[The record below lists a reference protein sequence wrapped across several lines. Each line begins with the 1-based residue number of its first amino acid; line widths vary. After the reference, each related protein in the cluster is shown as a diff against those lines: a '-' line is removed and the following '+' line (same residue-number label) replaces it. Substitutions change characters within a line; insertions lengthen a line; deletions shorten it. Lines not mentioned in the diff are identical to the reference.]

1 MNALPPK
8 ADLGGH
14 DSSTHVAEIGQAVHV
29 GLLGLQQRIDELH
42 RSVDTLATE
51 GRWVDPEPDLTYAPP
66 VTTPYSQPFLE
77 PPLPYEYG
85 YQYEQPAHYESYATA
100 PEMHGW
106 IPPPRPE
113 PAYPPPSALLPPP
126 PLAPAEWEQPFEPP
140 FQEAAPVWAAPPPPN
155 PTLIAEPAP
164 QQQPDP
170 WSTIALLDAGPFAD
184 LIELRHFEEA
194 LATLQAVIDVRV
206 RRFGH
211 GRARIEV
218 AMAGPHS
225 VADELGRTARPMAIT
240 SGPVGEVIV
249 ELPPMPGPVDN
260 PGDTG

>member
-1 MNALPPK
+1 MNALPPE
-8 ADLGGH
+8 ADLGGR

-29 GLLGLQQRIDELH
+29 GLLGLQQRLDELH

-51 GRWVDPEPDLTYAPP
+51 GRWVDPEPNLTYAPP
-66 VTTPYSQPFLE
+66 ATTPDSQSFLE

-85 YQYEQPAHYESYATA
+85 YQYERLPHYESYATP
-100 PEMHGW
+100 PEMQGW

-113 PAYPPPSALLPPP
+113 PAYPPPAALLPPP
-126 PLAPAEWEQPFEPP
+126 PLGPAEWEQPPP
-140 FQEAAPVWAAPPPPN
+140 E
-155 PTLIAEPAP
+155 
-164 QQQPDP
+164 P

-194 LATLQAVIDVRV
+194 LAALPAVNDVRV

-211 GRARIEV
+211 NRARIEV

-225 VADELGRTARPMAIT
+225 LPYELSRTARPMTIT
-240 SGPVGEVIV
+240 SGPIGEVIV
-249 ELPPMPGPVDN
+249 DLPPVPERMGDPGNLD
-260 PGDTG
+260 